1 MDNGHEAEVSPI
13 EERHKLDLDSLARW
27 MKDNV
32 EDFRG
37 PLSAQQFGI
46 GQSNPTYR
54 LDAGGK
60 SYVLR
65 RKPPGNLL
73 PSAHAVDRE
82 YRIISAL
89 HPQGFPVAEPVLYCA
104 DAQIAGTA

>member
-1 MDNGHEAEVSPI
+1 MGNSDAAADVSSI
-13 EERHKLDLDSLARW
+13 EQRHRLDLDSLARW

-32 EDFRG
+32 EDFHG
-37 PLSAQQFGI
+37 PLTAQQFGI

-65 RKPPGNLL
+65 RKPPGNAAAFG
-73 PSAHAVDRE
+73 P
-82 YRIISAL
+82 
-89 HPQGFPVAEPVLYCA
+89 CTW
-104 DAQIAGTA
+104 TASIE

>member
-1 MDNGHEAEVSPI
+1 MGNSDMAADAEPV

-32 EDFRG
+32 EGFRG
-37 PLSAQQFGI
+37 PVTAQQFGI

-54 LDAGGK
+54 LDAGEK
-60 SYVLR
+60 RYVLR

-73 PSAHAVDRE
+73 PSAHQVDRE
-82 YRIISAL
+82 
-89 HPQGFPVAEPVLYCA
+89 
-104 DAQIAGTA
+104 